1 MSAPMPGRSS
11 SGGWRRAR
19 LTSREGQT
27 TTGRTLRFD
36 VPGWPGHRPGQHLDV
51 RLTADDGYQAVRSY
65 SLAAPASG
73 ETVELGVQTAPDGE
87 VSPYLNEVLPLGAE
101 VEVKG
106 PLGGWFVWTPE
117 DRGPLL
123 LVAGGCGVV
132 PLVAMLRARRA
143 AGVPGDPCS
152 LVCSVRAPDEL
163 WYAKELADPAGTED
177 VRVLYTR
184 QAPPGEE
191 RPAHRLAPDDL
202 EGLPASPE
210 TRCYVCGPTGF
221 VEHAAALLQS
231 RGHPPGSIR
240 TERFG

>member
-1 MSAPMPGRSS
+1 MSTPTTGPSAA
-11 SGGWRRAR
+11 GGWRRAR
-19 LTSREGQT
+19 LTARREQT
-27 TTGRTLRFD
+27 TTGRTLRFE
-36 VPGWPGHRPGQHLDV
+36 VPGWSGHRPGQHLDV

-65 SLAAPASG
+65 SLAAPAAD
-73 ETVELGVQTAPDGE
+73 ETIELGVQTAPGGE
-87 VSPYLNEVLPLGAE
+87 VSPYLNEDLPVGAE

-117 DRGPLL
+117 TRGPLL

-132 PLVAMLRARRA
+132 PLMAMLRARRA
-143 AGVPGDPCS
+143 ARASVDPCAF
-152 LVCSVRAPDEL
+152 VCSVRDLGEL
-163 WYAKELADPAGTED
+163 WYATELADPAGTED

-231 RGHPPGSIR
+231 RGHPSAAIR

>member
-1 MSAPMPGRSS
+1 MSVATTGPSAA
-11 SGGWRRAR
+11 GGWRRAR
-19 LTSREGQT
+19 LTAREEQT
-27 TTGRTLRFD
+27 ATGRALRFE
-36 VPGWPGHRPGQHLDV
+36 VPGWPGHLPGQHVDV

-65 SLAAPASG
+65 SLAAPATG
-73 ETVELGVQTAPDGE
+73 ETVELGVQTAPGGE
-87 VSPYLNEVLPLGAE
+87 VSPYLNEVLPIGAE

-117 DRGPLL
+117 TRGPLL

-132 PLVAMLRARRA
+132 PLMAMLRARRA
-143 AGVPGDPCS
+143 TGAPADPCA
-152 LVCSVRAPDEL
+152 LVCSVRDPGEL
-163 WYAKELADPAGTED
+163 WYAKELADPSGTED

-184 QAPPGEE
+184 QAPPGDE

-221 VEHAAALLQS
+221 VEHATALLQS